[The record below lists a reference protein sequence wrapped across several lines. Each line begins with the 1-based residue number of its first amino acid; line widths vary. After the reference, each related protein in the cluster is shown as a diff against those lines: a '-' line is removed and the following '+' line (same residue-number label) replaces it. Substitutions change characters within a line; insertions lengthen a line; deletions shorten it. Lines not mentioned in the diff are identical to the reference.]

1 MNRMTRTH
9 VRALTAARRR
19 PGPQPDPDAG
29 NTTTEWAV
37 LSGVVALVV
46 LGLIVLGRWLLT

>member
-1 MNRMTRTH
+1 MTRTH